1 MSATECSVAQRK
13 DAGYYANERPDLVA
27 MLPRPLGQV
36 LDVGCGAGTVGRQ
49 LRSEGAASLVGIE
62 PDREAAT
69 AASGSYDEV
78 IATTVEDALNDLA
91 GPFDTVLC
99 YDVLEHL
106 VDPWSVLRRL
116 RAIAAPGGRLQVSVP
131 NARHLSLAWDLFV
144 RGTFGY
150 TERGGHRDNT
160 HLRWFTRRDLVAAVS
175 EAGWEVIGVAHSPLS
190 APRRVLE
197 RLTLGRS
204 SEFLVFQWYVLAT
217 RSAGRGSEQLG
228 SVRA

>member
-1 MSATECSVAQRK
+1 MSATQRSVAWRK
-13 DAGYYANERPDLVA
+13 DDGYYANERPDLVA

-62 PDREAAT
+62 PDREAA
-69 AASGSYDEV
+69 AAAGGVYDQ
-78 IATTVEDALNDLA
+78 IMATTVEEALNDLA

-116 RAIAAPGGRLQVSVP
+116 HAVAAPGGHLQVSVP

-160 HLRWFTRRDLVAAVS
+160 HLRWFTRRDLVTSVTD
-175 EAGWEVIGVAHSPLS
+175 AGWDVVAVGHSPLS
-190 APRRVLE
+190 APRRLLE

-217 RSAGRGSEQLG
+217 RSGRGGMRLG
-228 SVRA
+228 SVQA